1 MSGAHPGFDEV
12 IHPQPRLSIMALL
25 AAAEWAEFGFI
36 RDSVGLSDSALS
48 KHLSTLEQAGYVT
61 IRKTNTGRRRTTDLR
76 LTRQGRAAFDA
87 HAAALQALIAAAHP
101 TPPAASPP
109 PET

>member
-1 MSGAHPGFDEV
+1 MYPGFDEV

-25 AAAEWAEFGFI
+25 AAADWAEFGFI

-48 KHLSTLEQAGYVT
+48 KHLSTLEQAAYVT

-87 HAAALQALIAAAHP
+87 HVSALQALIAAAR
-101 TPPAASPP
+101 TPPEGEPP
-109 PET
+109 PGS